1 MTRLVKPDLDH
12 LDRYIEALE
21 RGWSPDNIRGKVA
34 ADEQLA
40 KIATDALDFVNGLED
55 REAKQ
60 PGWKAPDG
68 TLMRRLPGFFRWI
81 WDDDF
86 CGSIS
91 LRWEP
96 GTSDLPPH
104 VLGHIG
110 YAVVPWKE
118 GKGHATEALRQI
130 LPMAREVGL
139 SEVILTANPGNPASH
154 RVIYKNGGELVGPF
168 TKPEVYGGGEGL
180 KFRIAL

>member
-1 MTRLVKPDLDH
+1 MITLVKPDLDH

-34 ADEQLA
+34 ADEQLQR
-40 KIATDALDFVNGLED
+40 IASDALAFVNGLDD
-55 REAKQ
+55 REGKQ
-60 PGWKAPDG
+60 PPLKMPDG
-68 TLMRRLPGFFRWI
+68 TTMRRLPGFFRWI

-96 GTSDLPPH
+96 GTHALPPH

-118 GKGHATEALRQI
+118 GRGYATEALRQI
-130 LPMAREVGL
+130 LPMAREAGL
-139 SEVILTANPGNPASH
+139 SEVSLTANPGNPASH
-154 RVIYKNGGELVGPF
+154 RVIYKNGGTLVGPF
-168 TKPEVYGGGEGL
+168 TKPDVYGGGEGWL
-180 KFRIAL
+180 FRIGL

>member
-1 MTRLVKPDLDH
+1 MITLVKPDLDH

-34 ADEQLA
+34 ADEQLQR
-40 KIATDALDFVNGLED
+40 IAADALAFVGGLDD
-55 REAKQ
+55 REGKQ
-60 PGWKAPDG
+60 PPLKMPDG
-68 TLMRRLPGFFRWI
+68 TTMRRLPGFHRWI

-96 GTSDLPPH
+96 GTHALPPH

-118 GKGHATEALRQI
+118 GRGYATEALRQI
-130 LPMAREVGL
+130 LPMAREAGL
-139 SEVILTANPGNPASH
+139 SEVSLTANPSNPASH
-154 RVIYKNGGELVGPF
+154 RVIYKNGGNLVGPF
-168 TKPEVYGGGEGL
+168 TKPDVYGGGEGWL
-180 KFRIAL
+180 FRIGL